1 MEPTFSIITVSYN
14 AEETLDITIRSVLS
28 QTYSQL
34 EYIIVDGASTD
45 GTSAIID
52 NYRRDISRVIC
63 EPDKGIYDAMN
74 KGLRAATGDYVCFLN
89 AGDTFYQTTT
99 IEKVA
104 RSLMM
109 QHISPDV
116 IYGDTMIVD
125 KERCF
130 KRMRRLSPPKKLNWK
145 SFKRGMLVC
154 HQAFFAKRI
163 LAEPYDL
170 TYRFSSDFDWCIRV
184 MKKSSSFYNTR
195 AVLVKYLD
203 EGVTT
208 QNRME
213 SLKERFRI
221 MVKHYGWISTILY
234 HFWFVLRA
242 VFMP

>member
-45 GTSAIID
+45 ETSAIID

-104 RSLMM
+104 RSLMI

-170 TYRFSSDFDWCIRV
+170 TYRFSSDFDWCIQV